1 MSKAVVIKNISNMF
15 TLSDNG
21 EVIEAIAQGKLKADK
36 VLVGDKVIYE
46 KSGKR
51 AVITKLEPRHNVLVR
66 PSIANIDN
74 LIIVLAPAPIPDLI
88 LIDKLILTCLYNDIK
103 PILCVNKDDLSS
115 SFAQEIKKAYG
126 EVVIDIVNVSAKEYT
141 GIDNLVALLDGK
153 ISAFAGQSAVG
164 KSTLLNCLL
173 KYDRV
178 KTGELSSKTGRGKHT
193 TRHTEMFEIM
203 PNSYVIDTPGFSML
217 NVSGITYDNLKLY
230 YPDFS
235 EFECKYNSCTHTK
248 EDVSEC
254 GIKQAVC
261 DGKLDKGRY
270 ERYNILYNE
279 LKERKKVY
287 EKN

>member
-173 KYDRV
+173 KYDCV

-203 PNSYVIDTPGFSML
+203 PNTYVIDTPGFSML

-230 YPDFS
+230 YPDFA

-248 EDVSEC
+248 EDISEC